1 LVDDEAVDV
10 DLEVFLKLKKLL
22 MLLKEVTLTAGRNFV
37 EGFEGV
43 LNAFRRRLFLK
54 VDFDSKFLNDLL

>member
-37 EGFEGV
+37 EGFEDV
-43 LNAFRRRLFLK
+43 L
-54 VDFDSKFLNDLL
+54 S